1 MPRRRRRSRR
11 LAEVFEALSDELRL
25 GILTKLRDEELSFAE
40 LMRKLGLDRREDSRL
55 SYHLRKLQRSGL
67 VEFDTRIG
75 KYRLSK
81 LGAEVAKWLEWLE
94 GSGGREGERAIANF
108 SEERVEYV
116 DVRSYVRGL
125 MRELRV
131 PARDAREVV
140 DEVCAAFDGVEGL
153 IDAQDV
159 EEVVRAALIRIG
171 LREHARLLG
180 RVGLPISTLGGAV
193 ARHGD
198 ALGAAAEIGVRVIR
212 CYVMR
217 ELLSEELVRMHL
229 SGEVTIAGM
238 EHLPFAPH
246 AVTVLPP
253 AELPKS
259 VSGLVG
265 QLRLALE
272 RGARAPHVTALLTS
286 ALASISG
293 AAASRD
299 KLRRALWA
307 LCKLDV
313 SEVSS
318 SSLTLVVDCLPSVDA
333 NVDLDR
339 YVEII
344 INIIR
349 IFAEMR
355 RRGGERG
362 MVLELRFRG
371 FKELSPYVSA
381 LHRALMRHAPVTLL
395 RAEGDE
401 VAHCGVLISRGH
413 KRVSLS
419 VAINLPLML
428 LNSGLDVNLLYEK
441 ARVVGSCLRE
451 TLSNPKLSR
460 LGGGSV
466 AVSLHGLDGCVLG
479 LTGQHVHEGRGGLSR
494 AKRLAQEV
502 LKAVREPLSDE
513 VELVASLGSLD
524 YAIYRKPCLRPDA
537 YHRVAREVLRCVNAT
552 SALPYHVLMP
562 LDVRARVEGALQRE
576 LAGGGLLN
584 VHVSEPFPS
593 LDSFSRMVELVASR
607 GVASFTVTQDYTVCE
622 ICGSEVN
629 DLVARCPR
637 CSFHLT
643 AASHYGR
650 VLGYYERLDRLPEMG
665 REEYY
670 SRRKLSVIA

>member
-40 LMRKLGLDRREDSRL
+40 LMRKLRLDRREDSRL

-67 VEFDTRIG
+67 VEFDTKVG
-75 KYRLSK
+75 KYRLSR
-81 LGAEVAKWLEWLE
+81 LGADVAKWLEWLE
-94 GSGGREGERAIANF
+94 GSGGREGERAIADLG
-108 SEERVEYV
+108 EERVEYV

-159 EEVVRAALIRIG
+159 EEAVRAALIKMG

-180 RVGLPISTLGGAV
+180 RVGLPIPTLRRAV
-193 ARHGD
+193 AKHSD
-198 ALGAAAEIGVRVIR
+198 ALGAAAEVGVRAIR

-246 AVTVLPP
+246 AVTVPPP
-253 AELPKS
+253 AKLPRSVNELM
-259 VSGLVG
+259 GR
-265 QLRLALE
+265 LRLALKG
-272 RGARAPHVTALLTS
+272 GARAPHVTALLTP

-299 KLRRALWA
+299 ELKRALWA

-313 SEVSS
+313 GEAT
-318 SSLTLVVDCLPSVDA
+318 SSLTLVVDCLPSADA
-333 NVDLDR
+333 DVDLDR
-339 YVEII
+339 YVKAII
-344 INIIR
+344 SIIR
-349 IFAEMR
+349 IFAEIH

-362 MVLELRFRG
+362 VVLELRFRD
-371 FKELSPYVSA
+371 FKELLPYVSA
-381 LHRALMRHAPVTLL
+381 LHRALARHAPVTLL

-401 VAHCGVLISRGH
+401 VAHCGVLISRGS

-428 LNSGLDVNLLYEK
+428 LNSGLDVSLLHEK
-441 ARVVGSCLRE
+441 ARVMGNCLRE
-451 TLSNPKLSR
+451 ALSNPRLSR

-466 AVSLHGLDGCVLG
+466 VVSLHGLDGCVLG
-479 LTGQHVHEGRGGLSR
+479 LTGQHIHEGRGGLSR
-494 AKRLAQEV
+494 AKRLAREV
-502 LKAVREPLSDE
+502 LKAVREPLGDE
-513 VELVASLGSLD
+513 VELMASLGSLD
-524 YAIYRKPCLRPDA
+524 YAIYRRPCLRPDA
-537 YHRVAREVLRCVNAT
+537 YHREVREILRCVNAT
-552 SALPYHVLMP
+552 SALSYHVLMP

-576 LAGGGLLN
+576 LGGGGLLN

-593 LDSFSRMVELVASR
+593 LDSFSRIVELVASR
-607 GVASFTVTQDYTVCE
+607 GVVSFTVTQDYTVCE
-622 ICGSEVN
+622 ICGSEAN

-650 VLGYYERLDRLPEMG
+650 VLGYYERLDRLPEIG

-670 SRRKLSVIA
+670 SRRKLSVII